1 MQAYFYSI
9 LKLLKE
15 ECEFRKMILSK
26 ESIKMKQIKYIN
38 SKTKE
43 EREKM
48 EKLSLKV
55 FYLCIKMLKMP

>member
-1 MQAYFYSI
+1 
-9 LKLLKE
+9 
-15 ECEFRKMILSK
+15 MILSK